1 MLLEKNEK
9 FILLIEDNNSVREAL
24 VWALEYAGYLV
35 VTVRNGEE
43 ALSFLEKNPL
53 PFVIFLDLMMP
64 VLDGFEFREK
74 KRANQQIKNIPTIIA
89 SAKTNLEKVEG
100 MQYESFLSKPFEL
113 NDLLGLI
120 RKYHE
125 LN

>member
-24 VWALEYAGYLV
+24 VWTLEYAGYLV
-35 VTVRNGEE
+35 ATVRNGEE
-43 ALSFLEKNPL
+43 ALSFLENNPL

-74 KRANQQIKNIPTIIA
+74 KRTNQQIKNIPTIIA
-89 SAKTNLEKVEG
+89 SAKTNLEKVER
-100 MQYESFLSKPFEL
+100 MQYESFLPKPFEL
-113 NDLLGLI
+113 NNLLELI